1 MGVYDDVKT
10 AIEKVVAP
18 DLGEIKARLSAVEK
32 KIDEVDGRSEKRD
45 QEITRVMEHRLQ
57 ELEAHMDRGN
67 QELAARMDRGSQE
80 LAGRM
85 ERGFDRVSEQI
96 GNLSRQVR
104 VEEELRDVVQRLAA
118 VESKLKDQNPQ
129 QPRQ

>member
-18 DLGEIKARLSAVEK
+18 DLGEIKARLSAIEK

-57 ELEAHMDRGN
+57 EL
-67 QELAARMDRGSQE
+67 AARMDRGNQD
-80 LAGRM
+80 LAARM

-118 VESKLKDQNPQ
+118 VESKLKDRDRNEATH
-129 QPRQ
+129 